1 MEDQDIRNRIVR
13 KMLKNQIVGGHKKQL
28 ETVVSDI
35 AALPTHE
42 EGRGKTLL
50 EEMLSDPQ
58 APVEGYGGGHRQ
70 NVRLTSVEDAVE
82 YLRDNDGNVPFG
94 FD

>member
-1 MEDQDIRNRIVR
+1 
-13 KMLKNQIVGGHKKQL
+13 MLKNGIVGNHKKQID
-28 ETVVSDI
+28 TVISDI

-42 EGRGKTLL
+42 EGRGKNLL
-50 EEMLSDPQ
+50 EEMVSDPQ

-70 NVRLTSVEDAVE
+70 NVRLTSVQDAVD
-82 YLRDNDGNVPFG
+82 YLKDNDGDVPFG

>member
-1 MEDQDIRNRIVR
+1 MDEQEIRNRIIR

-42 EGRGKTLL
+42 EGRGKDLL
-50 EEMLSDPQ
+50 EAMLTDPQ

-70 NVRLTSVEDAVE
+70 NVRLTSVEDAVT
-82 YLRDNDGNVPFG
+82 YLKDNDGEIPFG

>member
-1 MEDQDIRNRIVR
+1 MDDQDIKNRIVR

-28 ETVVSDI
+28 DTVISDI
-35 AALPTHE
+35 AALPSHE
-42 EGRGKTLL
+42 EGRGKELL
-50 EEMLSDPQ
+50 KEMLSDQ
-58 APVEGYGGGHRQ
+58 ESPVEGYGGGHRQ

-82 YLRDNDGNVPFG
+82 YLKDNGGDIPFG